1 MENADSDPEGR
12 RRLSSNFFDMLTNP
26 QIYNEQVLNYVN
38 ENCVA
43 DNDSLPPTF
52 DTGAFAREEEVFL

>member
-1 MENADSDPEGR
+1 
-12 RRLSSNFFDMLTNP
+12 MLTNP

-38 ENCVA
+38 ENCAA